1 MNDLKDLKKSLNA
14 WFKEEKFKLA
24 YQDIGCS
31 KEQLAYIL
39 ITMVR
44 WSDNMLIRLWNDSH
58 FHKICHNSSLTEN
71 ELTKILIDLRRYFTS
86 SLYVYTTEYDPD
98 FLKNLSQDGIFQK
111 ICTNK
116 GYSTEQ
122 LANIV
127 ARGKLAHKL
136 LLKGQNQILT
146 ADKLNE
152 LKAGKK
158 PIQRVIDLLRTTRVL
173 ASSIDQSNWIN
184 HLSESLKFFDDIP
197 KSNFKI
203 DKSPALRGDP
213 LWTAVLNSMVE
224 YSLELG
230 ISSKTLLVS
239 LVEFV
244 DPNLPAD
251 LNNMKRSLNVPK
263 LQQEQDADL
272 EKFMSKL

>member
-98 FLKNLSQDGIFQK
+98 FLKNLSKDETLKK
-111 ICTNK
+111 ISRNK
-116 GYSTEQ
+116 GYSVEQ
-122 LANIV
+122 LAGII
-127 ARGKLAHKL
+127 ACGKLTHKL

-213 LWTAVLNSMVE
+213 LWTAVLNSMME
-224 YSLELG
+224 YSLELR
-230 ISSKTLLVS
+230 ISSKKLLVS

-272 EKFMSKL
+272 EKFISKL

>member
-1 MNDLKDLKKSLNA
+1 MLTYSSLN
-14 WFKEEKFKLA
+14 F
-24 YQDIGCS
+24 
-31 KEQLAYIL
+31 YIS
-39 ITMVR
+39 T
-44 WSDNMLIRLWNDSH
+44 
-58 FHKICHNSSLTEN
+58 F
-71 ELTKILIDLRRYFTS
+71 
-86 SLYVYTTEYDPD
+86 DPD

-127 ARGKLAHKL
+127 ARGKLA
-136 LLKGQNQILT
+136 QILCQRNQNEPLT
-146 ADKLNE
+146 TGVLDE
-152 LKAGKK
+152 LKASKK
-158 PIQRVIDLLRTTRVL
+158 SIQRDIDLLRTIRVL
-173 ASSIDQSNWIN
+173 PSSIDQSNWIN

-213 LWTAVLNSMVE
+213 IWTAVLNSMME

-230 ISSKTLLVS
+230 ISSKKLLVS

>member
-1 MNDLKDLKKSLNA
+1 MNDSQDLKKSLKT
-14 WFKEEKFKLA
+14 WFEEEKFKQA
-24 YQDIGCS
+24 YQDISCS
-31 KEQLAYIL
+31 KEHLALIL
-39 ITMVR
+39 IKMIMY
-44 WSDNMLIRLWNDSH
+44 SDNVLIRLWSDSR
-58 FHKICHNSSLTEN
+58 FQKICHNSSLTEN

-86 SLYVYTTEYDPD
+86 SLYFYTTEHDPD
-98 FLKNLSQDGIFQK
+98 FLKNLSKDETLKK
-111 ICTNK
+111 ISRNK
-116 GYSTEQ
+116 GYSVEQ
-122 LANIV
+122 LAGII
-127 ARGKLAHKL
+127 ACGKLTHKL
-136 LLKGQNQILT
+136 LLKGKNQILT

-184 HLSESLKFFDDIP
+184 HLSESLKFFDNLP

-224 YSLELG
+224 YALGLG
-230 ISSKTLLVS
+230 ISSKKLLVS

-263 LQQEQDADL
+263 LHQEQDADL
-272 EKFMSKL
+272 EKFISKL

>member
-1 MNDLKDLKKSLNA
+1 MNDLQDLKKSLKT
-14 WFKEEKFKLA
+14 WFEEEKFKLA
-24 YQDIGCS
+24 YQNIGCS
-31 KEQLAYIL
+31 KEHLALIL
-39 ITMVR
+39 IKMIMY
-44 WSDNMLIRLWNDSH
+44 SDNVLISLWNDSH
-58 FHKICHNSSLTEN
+58 FHKICHNSTLSED
-71 ELTKILIDLRRYFTS
+71 ELTKILLDLYRYLNGPLCF
-86 SLYVYTTEYDPD
+86 YTTEYDPD
-98 FLKNLSQDGIFQK
+98 FLKNLSQDGVFQK

-230 ISSKTLLVS
+230 ISSKKLLVS

-244 DPNLPAD
+244 DPNLSAD

-263 LQQEQDADL
+263 LRQEQDADL
-272 EKFMSKL
+272 EKFISKL

>member
-122 LANIV
+122 LTNIV
-127 ARGKLAHKL
+127 ARGKLA
-136 LLKGQNQILT
+136 QILCQRNQNKPLT
-146 ADKLNE
+146 TEVLDE
-152 LKAGKK
+152 LKAVRQSLQEIL
-158 PIQRVIDLLRTTRVL
+158 PSLRTARSL
-173 ASSIDQSNWIN
+173 ASTLDQDDLIN
-184 HLSESLKFFDDIP
+184 YLNESMKLLDDLP
-197 KSNFKI
+197 KNSY
-203 DKSPALRGDP
+203 KSSKSAAMRGRLEWD
-213 LWTAVLNSMVE
+213 AVLKSMYE
-224 YSLELG
+224 YALQEDIKSVR
-230 ISSKTLLVS
+230 LVS
-239 LVEFV
+239 RLVQFV
-244 DPNLPAD
+244 DPSWDVDERD
-251 LNNMKRSLNVPK
+251 LRKSLNAK
-263 LQQEQDADL
+263 KMQKEQDACFK
-272 EKFMSKL
+272 KFLKSL